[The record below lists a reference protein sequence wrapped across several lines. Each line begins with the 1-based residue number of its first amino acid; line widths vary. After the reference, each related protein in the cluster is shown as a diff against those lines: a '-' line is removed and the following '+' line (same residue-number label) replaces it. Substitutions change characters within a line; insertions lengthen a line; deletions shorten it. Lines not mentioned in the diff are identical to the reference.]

1 MRNGDKSTMPGC
13 GAQGPVIYKPVTM
26 RLQFLCDSILTTSTA
41 IDFVLAEYH
50 VERLKLLSLQFSTGP
65 LSKHV
70 ILLIL
75 PSLSSNH
82 HCVTRNRS
90 NRSFLGE
97 DEPLTKQ

>member
-1 MRNGDKSTMPGC
+1 MRSGDKSMTPGC

-26 RLQFLCDSILTTSTA
+26 RLQFLCVSILTTSTA
-41 IDFVLAEYH
+41 MDLVLAEHH
-50 VERLKLLSLQFSTGP
+50 VDRLKLKLLGLQFSTGP

-75 PSLSSNH
+75 SSLSSNH

-90 NRSFLGE
+90 KKSF
-97 DEPLTKQ
+97 